1 MIEDWDRQIDLE
13 PHGVALLCDAQGLVL
28 QVLRNDLDLPDIVQ
42 GQLFLR
48 LIEPA
53 SWSKALTLLTEIKA
67 QGAVFDWELNVTR
80 MDRIS
85 TLYFAGGMVSDRIL
99 LVGAV
104 NGRFAVELYEVMTQI
119 SNEQTNM
126 LRAMM
131 QDRVPVSQTDI
142 DQCGDL
148 YDEVS
153 RLNNELM
160 AMQRELA
167 RKNAELARL
176 NDLKNQF
183 LGMAAH
189 DLRNPL
195 SIVLSY
201 SEFLLE
207 SASALGPEQQHLL
220 SQIHHLSQFM
230 VHLVN
235 DLLDVTAIESGQ
247 LLLDLWP
254 ADLTA
259 LVRDNVGRN
268 RLLASRKGIEIDLEV
283 VDLPPTL
290 LDATKIE
297 QVLDNLI
304 SNALKFSPPGS
315 RVRVELA
322 RQDNQA
328 CLSVQ
333 DQGPG
338 ISPQD
343 QERLFKPF
351 QRTRAQSTDGE
362 KSTGLG
368 LVIVKRIVE
377 GHGGRIELSSQVGQ
391 GSMFTVYLP
400 LY

>member
-1 MIEDWDRQIDLE
+1 MIEGWDRQIDLE

-28 QVLRNDLDLPDIVQ
+28 QVLRNDLDLPDVVQ

-207 SASALGPEQQHLL
+207 SASALGTEQQHLL
-220 SQIHHLSQFM
+220 SQIHHLSRFM
-230 VHLVN
+230 VRLVN

-247 LLLDLWP
+247 LLLDLWS
-254 ADLTA
+254 ADLTV

-328 CLSVQ
+328 RLSVQ

-351 QRTRAQSTDGE
+351 QRTRDQSTGGE

-368 LVIVKRIVE
+368 LVIVKQIVE

-400 LY
+400 LH